1 VPKVIVIVGPTA
13 VGKSSLSIE
22 LAKRFDGEVI
32 NGDSIQVYKGLNI
45 GSAKITEDEKQGI
58 VHHLLDYKELTDRYD
73 VATFQK
79 DAREKINEIKQKGKI
94 PIVVGGTG
102 LYIKALLYDYEFVKI
117 SNNIDKHKYKDFTNE
132 QLHQRLKELDEKS
145 AKAIHPNNRKRVIRA
160 LVMVESGIKK
170 SDQEE
175 KQEGVMIYD
184 AKIIGLTMDRER
196 LKERIHLRV
205 DKMMEKGLIEEINTL
220 FSKYPLK
227 SQGFTA
233 IGYKEMVPYYL
244 NQEPLEKCIEKIKTH
259 TRQFAKRQYT
269 WFNNQMKVDWYDIE
283 EENYLEKIFEDVKEF
298 LSGQ

>member
-1 VPKVIVIVGPTA
+1 MPKVIVIVGPTA

-102 LYIKALLYDYEFVKI
+102 LYIKALLYDYEFVKV
-117 SNNIDKHKYKDFTNE
+117 SNDIDKYKYKDFTNE

-160 LVMVESGIKK
+160 LVMAESGIKK